1 MSKRYLQSD
10 LRFGI
15 TDAMIEAVKNVI
27 NPKSNKSI
35 DGEESGSEEEK
46 DEKPKINRMKKAE
59 HMNEAG
65 RYADKFKKTAR
76 KGYDDSR
83 KSHPPLSDKQK
94 KIARLAGNPNEIDA
108 DDFKELRSKN
118 EEVELDELSKDTLK
132 SYVKKSDKEKKGF
145 QKFLRTNPLAD
156 GMSPEGE
163 KHFAKRKKYNDIAK
177 TKIGEEVEFSEA
189 EIARIEAIA
198 KSI

>member
-27 NPKSNKSI
+27 NPKSKKSI
-35 DGEESGSEEEK
+35 DGEESGEEEEK

-59 HMNEAG
+59 HMKEALIG
-65 RYADKFKKTAR
+65 NQTKLDKNHN
-76 KGYDDSR
+76 G
-83 KSHPPLSDKQK
+83 HLDKQDFEMLRGKK
-94 KIARLAGNPNEIDA
+94 KIMEATVPPNHKQALINHYGPGRVTVKKKDGIISHTDKYGETNSHAYNPNEKQPIGHHIGTIT
-108 DDFKELRSKN
+108 
-118 EEVELDELSKDTLK
+118 V
-132 SYVKKSDKEKKGF
+132 
-145 QKFLRTNPLAD
+145 
-156 GMSPEGE
+156 
-163 KHFAKRKKYNDIAK
+163 
-177 TKIGEEVEFSEA
+177 GEEVEFSEA